1 MQRLT
6 KAERSRNLRY
16 KRPALA
22 ELGYEMIQAQL
33 EEMRDECYEIHWAF
47 DDDETLVNAF
57 DGNEEEAWEFKWMF
71 SALEGEIE
79 RLIDAITDNFAFCDE
94 PETKFNDMSVALIG
108 NRYNLVGWDDEE
120 EDYFNL
126 VGYDSELA
134 FSEAGKRVMRLTK
147 KEMLAQI
154 GQTLGL
160 ILSYQNVSMKYE
172 ALKSTIDI
180 FRDNNVG
187 ILQVVKDIEEA
198 YRDMFE
204 GKAYKSGSNW
214 WSLDREAERR
224 FDKLVDEL
232 PDRYWIE

>member
-1 MQRLT
+1 MEKPT

-22 ELGYEMIQAQL
+22 ELGYEMIQTQL
-33 EEMRDECYEIHWAF
+33 EEMQSECYEIHWAF
-47 DDDETLVNAF
+47 DDDETLINAF
-57 DGNEEEAWEFKWMF
+57 DGNEEEAWEFKWIF
-71 SALEGEIE
+71 SDLEGEIG
-79 RLIDAITDNFAFCDE
+79 RLIDAINENFGISDY
-94 PETKFNDMSVALIG
+94 PETDFNDMSVALIG
-108 NRYNLVGWDDEE
+108 NRYNLIGWDDME
-120 EDYFNL
+120 EDYFHL
-126 VGYDSELA
+126 TGYDSELA

-180 FRDNNVG
+180 FRDNNVS
-187 ILQVVKDIEEA
+187 ILQVIKDIEGA

-204 GKAYKSGSNW
+204 GKAYQWGNRW
-214 WSLDREAERR
+214 YLDAEAEKR
-224 FDKLVDEL
+224 FDRLVEEL